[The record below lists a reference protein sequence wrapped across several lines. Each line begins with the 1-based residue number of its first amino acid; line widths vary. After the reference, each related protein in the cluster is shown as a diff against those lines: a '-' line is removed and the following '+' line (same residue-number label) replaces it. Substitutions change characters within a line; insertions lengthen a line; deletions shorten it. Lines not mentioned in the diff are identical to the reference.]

1 MKIKINGK
9 NPWLFPLVL
18 VFLYAVI
25 YLPYLSRLGIYWDDW
40 QVVFLN
46 LINSPAEYWNYFMA
60 DRPFSIWTYL
70 LTVPLFSVSPL
81 PWQIFTLGTRI
92 LAAWFFSETLSLIWP
107 ARRWESRLAA
117 LLLLVFPGFTQTTIS
132 IAYSQHFL
140 TQALFFA
147 SLWLML
153 KSLERDR
160 VKIWMVALS
169 CFFSLLQMLTMEY
182 FAASELIRPVL
193 LFFFFWNRD
202 SQPKQVTT
210 RKALTAWLPYLIPL
224 ALFAVWRFGYYPR
237 LSAEN
242 SPTLLSSLLTNPA
255 ATIKQFIQFALQD
268 TFSTAFSVWVDAFK
282 PATLDFRSIIQLM
295 LAIAGTAVTAFWFW
309 KVSLDGSEDPHESDR
324 FLSQSLLTGLL
335 LLFLGGLPVWSTN
348 RQALIGLWSDRFTLA
363 PMAGSALLLMA
374 VSAWLT
380 RSRPRMLVLVSFFVA
395 MAAYSQMLT
404 AQKYA
409 ENWDIQRGYYWQLK
423 WRAPDLKPNT
433 AVIAPKLPTSYI
445 SDYAVGFALNAMYA
459 KEPVTKE
466 AQYWFF
472 IGPRAQGNYFTAYQ
486 PGLPVDY
493 SLRDVSYS
501 GTTDEMLG
509 VSFAAGRECLRV
521 LDPFYAQAPT
531 RLSEDLGGI
540 ERDMLPVSNTG
551 LIQPDSDKALL
562 RQDVFGAEPEP
573 DWCYYYQKADLARQF
588 NQWKKIPELAAE
600 AETKGLRSKTGME
613 YLPFIEGYAQ
623 TGMADKALET
633 SLTANTLNYGMT
645 PALCSMWRRYEKME
659 ASTGLPAKASEF
671 FDQVDCPLL
680 P

>member
-9 NPWLFPLVL
+9 NPWIFPLVL

-25 YLPYLSRLGIYWDDW
+25 YLQYLSRLGIYWDDW

-46 LINSPAEYWNYFMA
+46 LIKNPAEYWNYFMA

-70 LTVPLFSVSPL
+70 LTVPLFGVSPL
-81 PWQIFTLGTRI
+81 PWQLFTLWTRI
-92 LAAWFFSETLSLIWP
+92 LAAWFFAETLSLVWP
-107 ARRWESRLAA
+107 ARRWECRLSA

-140 TQALFFA
+140 SQALFFA

-153 KSLERDR
+153 KALERDR
-160 VKIWMVALS
+160 ATIWMVVLA

-202 SQPKQVTT
+202 SQSKKATM
-210 RKALTAWLPYLIPL
+210 RKALASWLPYLLPL
-224 ALFAVWRFGYYPR
+224 ILFAVWRFGYYPR

-255 ATIKQFIQFALQD
+255 ATIKQFAQFALQD

-309 KVSLDGSEDPHESDR
+309 KVSLDGTDDDHENTR
-324 FLSQSLLTGLL
+324 FLSQSLVTGLL
-335 LLFLGGLPVWSTN
+335 LLILGGLPVWSTN

-380 RSRPRMLVLVSFFVA
+380 RSRPRMLVLISFFVV

-409 ENWDIQRGYYWQLK
+409 ENWEIQRSYYWQLK
-423 WRAPDLKPNT
+423 WRAPELKPNT

-459 KEPVTKE
+459 KEPVTKK

-472 IGPRAQGNYFTAYQ
+472 IGPRARGNYFTAYE

-493 SLRDVSYS
+493 SLRDVTYS

-551 LIQPDSDKALL
+551 LILPDSEKALL
-562 RQDVFGAEPEP
+562 RDDVFGSEPEH

-588 NQWKKIPELAAE
+588 NEWVKIPELASE
-600 AETKGLRSKTGME
+600 AESKGLRSKTGME
-613 YLPFIEGYAQ
+613 YLPFIEGFAQ
-623 TGMADKALET
+623 TGMGDRALET